1 MKKGF
6 SLVGV
11 LIVIGI
17 IVIVSGSGYYYK
29 QKNIDKEASLIS
41 DISNQQRNPE
51 IELYDRFEDG
61 QMDHEEYMDELL
73 RVLIEENLG
82 KDFSEKKIE
91 QLQDAAREARKS
103 KDIQALDRKYKE
115 ILTPEEYNK
124 FMNYD
129 E

>member
-51 IELYDRFEDG
+51 IELYDRFADG
-61 QMDHEEYMDELL
+61 QMDHEEYMDELV
-73 RVLIEENLG
+73 RVLVEEKLG
-82 KDFSEKKIE
+82 KDFSEEKIK
-91 QLQDAAREARKS
+91 QLQEAAREARKS
-103 KDIQALDRKYKE
+103 KDVQKLDRRYQE
-115 ILTPEEYNK
+115 ILTPEEFNK
-124 FMNYD
+124 LMNYN
-129 E
+129 